1 MARIS
6 KIDNS
11 EEEIDLKKIFGILSK
26 GKKIIASITASTLL
40 FGSLYLI
47 IKKPV
52 YEGQFQIVL
61 KSNESSSNPLAR
73 LSQLGINTA
82 SIPSGILGNSGLD
95 TDLFTEIG
103 ILKSPLVL
111 MSIFNEAKQNKIIN
125 GEKVEELTFT
135 SWLED
140 YLTIE
145 LERGTSILN
154 LSYRDKNKNEII
166 PTLKKISE
174 KYQIYSSRDRKRSIN
189 QGIDYLNSEIEKY
202 AVISKKSAKELQVF
216 ALEQDLPAQ
225 SVNSGRVGGVGGV
238 GGVSGSEMISNSTD
252 IDIIRMKAINT
263 IRITNQKLKL
273 LNDNYEQENTFNIG
287 SSIEEI
293 RLSGLP
299 KSLELLEREL
309 AVKRSMYT
317 QNDPI
322 LKNLEKER
330 ISLMKLL
337 NQTTK
342 DYLRIKKQN
351 ALATLK
357 SAEREE
363 DILFKYGELQ
373 KQAARDDQTL
383 LNLKNQL
390 RVLNL
395 EKTRYLNP
403 WELITQPTL
412 NDEPVSPNKKRVVGL
427 SIILGLAFGSTYVLY
442 KNKNDKA

>member
-225 SVNSGRVGGVGGV
+225 SVNIGGVGGV

-252 IDIIRMKAINT
+252 IDTIRMKAINT

-293 RLSGLP
+293 RLTGLP

-342 DYLRIKKQN
+342 EYLRIKKQN
-351 ALATLK
+351 ALAKLK

-427 SIILGLAFGSTYVLY
+427 SIILGLAFGSSYVLY

>member
-1 MARIS
+1 M
-6 KIDNS
+6 N
-11 EEEIDLKKIFGILSK
+11 
-26 GKKIIASITASTLL
+26 
-40 FGSLYLI
+40 
-47 IKKPV
+47 
-52 YEGQFQIVL
+52 
-61 KSNESSSNPLAR
+61 
-73 LSQLGINTA
+73 
-82 SIPSGILGNSGLD
+82 
-95 TDLFTEIG
+95 
-103 ILKSPLVL
+103 
-111 MSIFNEAKQNKIIN
+111 
-125 GEKVEELTFT
+125 
-135 SWLED
+135 
-140 YLTIE
+140 
-145 LERGTSILN
+145 
-154 LSYRDKNKNEII
+154 
-166 PTLKKISE
+166 
-174 KYQIYSSRDRKRSIN
+174 
-189 QGIDYLNSEIEKY
+189 
-202 AVISKKSAKELQVF
+202 
-216 ALEQDLPAQ
+216 
-225 SVNSGRVGGVGGV
+225 
-238 GGVSGSEMISNSTD
+238 
-252 IDIIRMKAINT
+252 AINS

-293 RLSGLP
+293 RLTGLP

-342 DYLRIKKQN
+342 EYLRIKKQN
-351 ALATLK
+351 ALAKLK

-427 SIILGLAFGSTYVLY
+427 SIILGLAFGSSYVLY

>member
-225 SVNSGRVGGVGGV
+225 SVNSGGVGGV

-252 IDIIRMKAINT
+252 IDTIRMKAINS

-293 RLSGLP
+293 RLTGLP

-342 DYLRIKKQN
+342 EYLRIKKQN
-351 ALATLK
+351 ALAKLK

-427 SIILGLAFGSTYVLY
+427 SIILGLAFGSSYVLY

>member
-61 KSNESSSNPLAR
+61 KSNESSLNPLSR
-73 LSQLGINTA
+73 LNQLGINPA

-225 SVNSGRVGGVGGV
+225 PVNIGGV
-238 GGVSGSEMISNSTD
+238 GGVSGSEVISNGTD
-252 IDIIRMKAINT
+252 IDTIRMKAINT
-263 IRITNQKLKL
+263 IRITDQKLKL

-287 SSIEEI
+287 SSIQEI
-293 RLSGLP
+293 RSTGLP
-299 KSLELLEREL
+299 LSLELLEKEL

-322 LKNLEKER
+322 LKNLEMER
-330 ISLMKLL
+330 ISLRKLL
-337 NQTTK
+337 NKTTK
-342 DYLRIKKQN
+342 DFLRNKKQD
-351 ALATLK
+351 ALAKLK

-412 NDEPVSPNKKRVVGL
+412 SDEPVSPNKKRVVGL
-427 SIILGLAFGSTYVLY
+427 SIILGLAFGSSYVLY
-442 KNKNDKA
+442 QNKNDKA

>member
-135 SWLED
+135 SWLDD

-225 SVNSGRVGGVGGV
+225 SVNSGGVGGV

-252 IDIIRMKAINT
+252 IDTIRMKAINT

-293 RLSGLP
+293 RLTGLP

-342 DYLRIKKQN
+342 EYLRIKKQN
-351 ALATLK
+351 ALAKLK

-427 SIILGLAFGSTYVLY
+427 SIILGLAFGSSYVLY

>member
-225 SVNSGRVGGVGGV
+225 SVNSVGVGGV

-252 IDIIRMKAINT
+252 IDTIRMKAINT

-293 RLSGLP
+293 RLTGLP

-342 DYLRIKKQN
+342 EYLRIKKQN
-351 ALATLK
+351 ALAKLK

-427 SIILGLAFGSTYVLY
+427 SIILGLAFGSSYVLY